1 MYRHRE
7 ELFKELMNKIGY
19 EFKNIEILNQALTH
33 SSYANEHR
41 KNKICNNERLEF
53 LGDSVLGLSVSDY
66 IFMKYPNYPEGE
78 LTKLRATVVC
88 EPSLAYMARK
98 MSLGKYLLLGNG
110 EAATGGRSRDS
121 ILADA
126 FESLIGAIYLDGGLD
141 FAKRFVL
148 TNLEDI
154 IHNAVNGIEIFID
167 YKTQLQEILQ
177 KQTKSKIDYKILK
190 EEGPDHNKIFY
201 MEVKVGNKIIGTG
214 YGRSKK
220 EAEQSSARKALCEMG
235 LINE

>member
-1 MYRHRE
+1 
-7 ELFKELMNKIGY
+7 MNKIGY
-19 EFKNIEILNQALTH
+19 EFKNREILNRALTH

-41 KNKICNNERLEF
+41 KNKIRNNERLEF

-88 EPSLAYMARK
+88 EPSLAYIARK
-98 MSLGKYLLLGNG
+98 ISLGKYLLLGNG
-110 EAATGGRSRDS
+110 EEATGGRSRDS

-141 FAKRFVL
+141 FAKKFVL

-154 IHNAVNGIEIFID
+154 INNAVKGIEIFID

-177 KQTKSKIDYKILK
+177 KQTKSKIDYRILR

-201 MEVKVGNKIIGTG
+201 MEVRIGNKIIGTG

>member
-1 MYRHRE
+1 MHKYRE
-7 ELFKELMNKIGY
+7 ELLKEIMEKIGY
-19 EFKNIEILNQALTH
+19 KFKDKEILNRALTH

-41 KNKICNNERLEF
+41 KKKIQNNERLEF
-53 LGDSVLGLSVSDY
+53 LGDSVLGLCVSDY

-88 EPSLAYMARK
+88 EPSLAYIARK
-98 MSLGKYLLLGNG
+98 MCLGKYLLLGNG
-110 EAATGGRSRDS
+110 EEATGGRSRDS

-126 FESLIGAIYLDGGLD
+126 FESLIGAIYVDGGMVP
-141 FAKRFVL
+141 AKKFVL
-148 TNLEDI
+148 INLKDI
-154 IHNAVNGIEIFID
+154 IHNAVNGFEIFID
-167 YKTQLQEILQ
+167 YKTQLQEVLQ
-177 KQTKSKIDYKILK
+177 KQTKSKIDYRILK

-201 MEVKVGNKIIGTG
+201 MEVRVGNKVIGSG

-220 EAEQSSARKALCEMG
+220 EAEQSSARRALYEMG